1 MKITDVQSCH
11 TQRILELNA
20 GEVQYTSAMD
30 MAGFVRLEKLAA
42 YCKVALAH
50 GEVAAFI
57 IAMPSTTNYVNDNF
71 SWFAARY
78 DNFLYIDRIV
88 VDKKFFSQGIGSK
101 LYTDLLDFA
110 AKNGFFRIVCEYNIK
125 PLNAASQKFHA
136 KFGFK
141 EVGTQWLGEK
151 KVSMQAVCV

>member
-1 MKITDVQSCH
+1 MEITDVQSCH
-11 TQRILELNA
+11 AQRILELNA

-30 MAGFVRLEKLAA
+30 MAGFARLEKLAD

-57 IAMPSTTNYVNDNF
+57 IAMPSTAGYINDNF

-88 VDKKFFSQGIGSK
+88 VEKNFSRR
-101 LYTDLLDFA
+101 A
-110 AKNGFFRIVCEYNIK
+110 
-125 PLNAASQKFHA
+125 
-136 KFGFK
+136 
-141 EVGTQWLGEK
+141 
-151 KVSMQAVCV
+151 